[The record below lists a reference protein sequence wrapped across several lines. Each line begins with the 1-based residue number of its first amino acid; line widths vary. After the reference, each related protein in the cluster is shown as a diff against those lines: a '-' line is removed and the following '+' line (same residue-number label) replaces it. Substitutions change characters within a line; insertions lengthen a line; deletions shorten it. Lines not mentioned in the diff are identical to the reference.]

1 MHIFLILGKI
11 LYLFFTYLD
20 FYKNYPSTEVAIT
33 NSSLEYYYT
42 LPSTVG
48 GEHPVGVIRIG

>member
-11 LYLFFTYLD
+11 LYLFFAYLD

-48 GEHPVGVIRIG
+48 GRTSS